1 MRVDF
6 FLWCGF
12 YWARDA
18 RVRIT
23 LSLACTIYLYGLR
36 VFSCVCWF
44 ISSVSPSSWPSMLFF
59 SLYTRYAMIF
69 EINSFYDMHRASNET
84 TKMRNKLNEMTHFV
98 FIQLFLFR
106 FFAPLMLRL
115 TFCVLHGKNVP
126 LHDKKMYRLAT
137 ISRFGL
143 ALLHMWKIRALRF
156 EPYSIKPSHFVFFRP
171 LRHFASTHLPDIDFY
186 THTNGIYLE
195 FIFCRLTVLIRWMI
209 LTFG

>member
-1 MRVDF
+1 
-6 FLWCGF
+6 
-12 YWARDA
+12 
-18 RVRIT
+18 
-23 LSLACTIYLYGLR
+23 
-36 VFSCVCWF
+36 
-44 ISSVSPSSWPSMLFF
+44 
-59 SLYTRYAMIF
+59 MIF

-106 FFAPLMLRL
+106 FFAPLILWL

-156 EPYSIKPSHFVFFRP
+156 EPYSYKALTFCSPSAASSFCFDA
-171 LRHFASTHLPDIDFY
+171 FAGYWFLYAYKWHLF
-186 THTNGIYLE
+186 GIYFLPTNCINQMNDFDIRISCNGLPPPKLLE
-195 FIFCRLTVLIRWMI
+195 MRQKART
-209 LTFG
+209 